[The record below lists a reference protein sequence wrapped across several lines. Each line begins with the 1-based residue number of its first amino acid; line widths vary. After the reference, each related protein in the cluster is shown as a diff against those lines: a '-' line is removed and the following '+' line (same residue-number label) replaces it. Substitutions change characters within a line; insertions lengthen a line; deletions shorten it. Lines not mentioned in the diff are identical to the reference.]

1 MAAVSPGR
9 KLAENRQEV
18 RKKMEAKIV
27 YFAEPGGKNTDQVL
41 RLAKRR
47 AEELGLK
54 TILVASTTGD
64 TALKAMEVF
73 KGTRIIVV
81 SHFTGMKGPNTQE
94 FTEENRQKL
103 LSAGVPL
110 LTATHTFSG
119 LGRAMRKKFKMYL
132 FEEVVAN
139 TLRLFGQGMK
149 VVCEI
154 TLMAADAG
162 LVRTDEDISV
172 IGGTSRGADTAVVL
186 RPVNSED
193 FFELKGKEILCKPL
207 F

>member
-1 MAAVSPGR
+1 
-9 KLAENRQEV
+9 
-18 RKKMEAKIV
+18 MEAKIV
-27 YFAEPGGKNTDQVL
+27 YFAEPGKENTDEVL
-41 RLAKRR
+41 RLARRR
-47 AEELGLK
+47 AEELGIK
-54 TILVASTTGD
+54 SILVASTTGD

-73 KGTRIIVV
+73 KGTRVVVV
-81 SHFTGMKGPNTQE
+81 SHFTGMTGPNVQE

-119 LGRAMRKKFKMYL
+119 LGRAMRKKFNMHL
-132 FEEVVAN
+132 FEETMAN

-154 TLMAADAG
+154 TLMATDAG
-162 LVRTDEDISV
+162 LVRTDEDIIV

-193 FFELKGKEILCKPL
+193 FFDLKVREILCKPL
-207 F
+207 L

>member
-1 MAAVSPGR
+1 
-9 KLAENRQEV
+9 
-18 RKKMEAKIV
+18 MEAKIV
-27 YFAEPGGKNTDQVL
+27 YFAEPGGKNTDEVL

-81 SHFTGMKGPNTQE
+81 SHFTGMRGPNIQE
-94 FTEENRQKL
+94 FTEENRQKVI
-103 LSAGVPL
+103 SAGVPL

-162 LVRTDEDISV
+162 LVRTDEDIIV
-172 IGGTSRGADTAVVL
+172 IGGSSQGADTAVVL

-193 FFELKGKEILCKPL
+193 FFDLKVKEILCKPL

>member
-1 MAAVSPGR
+1 
-9 KLAENRQEV
+9 
-18 RKKMEAKIV
+18 MEAKIV
-27 YFAEPGGKNTDQVL
+27 YFAEPGSKNTDQVL

-47 AEELGLK
+47 AKELSIK

-73 KGTRIIVV
+73 KGSRIVVV
-81 SHFTGMKGPNTQE
+81 SHFTGMRGPNTQE
-94 FTEENRQKL
+94 FTEENRQKVI
-103 LSAGVPL
+103 SAGVPL

-139 TLRLFGQGMK
+139 TLRLFGSGMK

-162 LVRTDEDISV
+162 LVRTDEDIIV
-172 IGGTSRGADTAVVL
+172 IGGSSRGADTAVVL

-193 FFELKGKEILCKPL
+193 FFDLKVKEILCKPL